1 MIVLGITGGSGTG
14 KSTAAEVLKKEGA
27 YIIDCD
33 KLAREVVEK
42 GTDGY
47 KEVVDFFGSK
57 ILAENGDLNRKALG
71 DIVFNDRAKLKRLEE
86 ITHSAIK
93 AEVLKRLEAA
103 KNKGTKLVVI
113 DAPLLIEAGLNSLT
127 DKIWLFT
134 ADFDVRLERI
144 SKRDGI
150 SLKSAESRFLSQTP
164 AEKLIK
170 FADEVIDTSCYN
182 IEETEVKIKRL
193 KEHLYA

>member
-14 KSTAAEVLKKEGA
+14 KTTAADVLKKEGA

-47 KEVVDFFGSK
+47 REVVAFFGSE
-57 ILAENGDLNRKALG
+57 ILAENGSLNRKALG
-71 DIVFNDRAKLKRLEE
+71 DIVFNDKAKLKRLEE

-103 KNKGTKLVVI
+103 KNKGVDLVVI
-113 DAPLLIEAGLNSLT
+113 DAPLLIEAGLNALT

-164 AEKLIK
+164 AEKLMK

-182 IEETEVKIKRL
+182 I
-193 KEHLYA
+193 